1 MKKNANINASS
12 GIGLSLARSLA
23 ELHHGVLLY
32 KSNDGLNIFTLAI
45 PKGDISRQET
55 NIDIYNDDFVEQQS
69 KQETILVVEDNLE
82 LLSFMTEKLSLN
94 FSVEKATNGAEAF
107 DIIQRVNVDIV
118 VTDIMMPIMDGFEL
132 CRKIKTD
139 IEYCHIPV
147 VLLTAKNDLNSK
159 IRGLETGADAY
170 IEKPFSFK
178 YLTTQLNSLL
188 ENRKREKE
196 AFIKKPYVTSQS
208 IGLCK
213 ADEELINKII
223 GIIEEN
229 ITDSNFGVE
238 RLSEIINMSR
248 SSLHRKI
255 KALSGTSP
263 TDFIRLIRLKK
274 ASELIAEGHYRTGE
288 ELSLIHISE
297 PTRPY

>member
-1 MKKNANINASS
+1 MKQDK
-12 GIGLSLARSLA
+12 
-23 ELHHGVLLY
+23 E
-32 KSNDGLNIFTLAI
+32 
-45 PKGDISRQET
+45 
-55 NIDIYNDDFVEQQS
+55 IDLFNDDFIEPPS
-69 KQETILVVEDNLE
+69 KQETILIVEDNIE
-82 LLSFMTEKLSLN
+82 LLSFMTEKLNSS
-94 FSVEKATNGAEAF
+94 FSIEKATNGAEAF
-107 DIIQRVNVDIV
+107 DIIERKNIDIV
-118 VTDIMMPIMDGFEL
+118 ITDIMMPIMDGFEL
-132 CRKIKTD
+132 CKKIKTD

-147 VLLTAKNDLNSK
+147 VLLTAKNDLSSK

-178 YLTTQLNSLL
+178 YLITQLSSLL

-196 AFIKKPYVTSQS
+196 AFIKKPYVTSHS

-238 RLSEIINMSR
+238 RLSEITNMSR

-288 ELSLIHISE
+288 VCYIVGINSPSYFIKLFQKQFNMTPKEFEKQQRMTNTNDYNINL
-297 PTRPY
+297 TK

>member
-1 MKKNANINASS
+1 
-12 GIGLSLARSLA
+12 
-23 ELHHGVLLY
+23 
-32 KSNDGLNIFTLAI
+32 
-45 PKGDISRQET
+45 
-55 NIDIYNDDFVEQQS
+55 
-69 KQETILVVEDNLE
+69 
-82 LLSFMTEKLSLN
+82 
-94 FSVEKATNGAEAF
+94 
-107 DIIQRVNVDIV
+107 
-118 VTDIMMPIMDGFEL
+118 MPIMDGFEL

-288 ELSLIHISE
+288 VCYIVGINSPSYFIKFFQKQFGMTPNEYRRKRS
-297 PTRPY
+297 

>member
-1 MKKNANINASS
+1 MP
-12 GIGLSLARSLA
+12 

-159 IRGLETGADAY
+159 IRGLETG
-170 IEKPFSFK
+170 
-178 YLTTQLNSLL
+178 
-188 ENRKREKE
+188 
-196 AFIKKPYVTSQS
+196 
-208 IGLCK
+208 G
-213 ADEELINKII
+213 
-223 GIIEEN
+223 
-229 ITDSNFGVE
+229 
-238 RLSEIINMSR
+238 
-248 SSLHRKI
+248 
-255 KALSGTSP
+255 
-263 TDFIRLIRLKK
+263 
-274 ASELIAEGHYRTGE
+274 
-288 ELSLIHISE
+288 
-297 PTRPY
+297 